1 MLPLMEIQLKD
12 LNDIMPTI
20 IVKMNIINLFL
31 DKKWD
36 GIGELNK
43 QIANNI

>member
-1 MLPLMEIQLKD
+1 MLPPMEIQLKA
-12 LNDIMPTI
+12 LVVITPTI

-31 DKKWD
+31 DIKWD
-36 GIGELNK
+36 GRDELNK